1 MKSTSVAVDVE
12 SKALVESEHEK
23 NATIVEVRRPG
34 FNNEAKLD
42 RGSALRQVI
51 AAFVANLGT
60 INTGLVFGFSA
71 VAIPQLEEADS
82 FIKIDEEQAS
92 WIASLSSVSTP
103 IGCILSGYLMDL
115 IGRKRTL
122 IMTEIPLIIGW
133 LLISTS
139 STVEMIYVGRLL
151 VGLGS
156 GMVGAPARVYTGE
169 GM

>member
-1 MKSTSVAVDVE
+1 
-12 SKALVESEHEK
+12 
-23 NATIVEVRRPG
+23 
-34 FNNEAKLD
+34 
-42 RGSALRQVI
+42 
-51 AAFVANLGT
+51 
-60 INTGLVFGFSA
+60 
-71 VAIPQLEEADS
+71 
-82 FIKIDEEQAS
+82 
-92 WIASLSSVSTP
+92 
-103 IGCILSGYLMDL
+103 MDL